1 MVDYIQTGSK
11 TFTFS
16 KKLRPVMAIS
26 IETVN
31 QLNLEETQYDDQ
43 FFKDFMTQVTVYED
57 DDILL
62 VDKPAGL
69 LSIDGKD
76 LKVSLLSRLERA
88 NPEVKLIHRLDM
100 DTSGL
105 MIFGKNKAAQTHIS
119 KQFIERIPQKEYQAI
134 VNGTLATPG

>member
-1 MVDYIQTGSK
+1 
-11 TFTFS
+11 
-16 KKLRPVMAIS
+16 MAIS

-31 QLNLEETQYDDQ
+31 QLNLEEAERDEQ
-43 FFKDFMTQVTVYED
+43 FFKDFMTQITVYED
-57 DDILL
+57 EDLLL

-105 MIFGKNKAAQTHIS
+105 MIFAKNKPAQTHIS
-119 KQFIERIPQKEYQAI
+119 
-134 VNGTLATPG
+134 